1 MLIAQQLVNGLAQGS
16 IYAIIAL
23 GLTMIYGLLGIA
35 NFAQGQF
42 LLVGA
47 YTAVVC
53 VRHGISVYA
62 ALPLALLAGWLAG
75 AAVERVFFRPIE
87 RQHFK
92 GLLVSVGVTA
102 AAQSVF
108 FVAFGANTY
117 TVPDLTHNAV
127 VRVGGIALIDDRL
140 ILMLFAGLIFA
151 AVGLLLRYA
160 KAGQAVR
167 AAAENRD
174 AALLVGVPVGRV
186 LSVSFS
192 FGAAVTAVLGVL
204 MAGVFTVTPDLGN
217 SPLLFGFVALILGG
231 PASPAGAL
239 VGGLVVG
246 QVEVLAGGF
255 VSSNLEDVF
264 VYLLVIVIL
273 LLRPRGLFPS
283 AQVERA

>member
-1 MLIAQQLVNGLAQGS
+1 VLIAQQLVNGLAQGS

-102 AAQSVF
+102 AAQAVF

-127 VRVGGIALIDDRL
+127 IRVGGIALIDDRL

-217 SPLLFGFVALILGG
+217 TPLLFGFVALILGG

-255 VSSNLEDVF
+255 VSSNFEDVF